1 MAVKFMAFQPL
12 RLLRALLA
20 QDCILC
26 AAPSGDAP
34 FCAGCADD
42 MPALGEACPRC
53 AGPGPGGA
61 VCGQCLAAP
70 PSFDATVALWRYAFP
85 VDRLILALKYGGRLS
100 LARAFGAALAARVAG
115 RPVDAVV
122 PMPLAPPRLRSRG
135 FNQAMEIARALAR
148 ESGATVLPD
157 RVMRVRDT
165 PPQADLP
172 HDARA
177 ANVRG
182 AFACSGLFTGQSLA
196 VVDDVMTTGASL
208 EALAATLKRAGA
220 ARVEC
225 WVVARALRD

>member
-1 MAVKFMAFQPL
+1 MAFHPL
-12 RLLRALLA
+12 RLVRALLE

-34 FCAGCADD
+34 FCSGCAGD

-53 AGPGPGGA
+53 AGPAPGGA
-61 VCGQCLAAP
+61 VCGRCLADP
-70 PSFDATVALWRYAFP
+70 PSFDATVALWRYGFP
-85 VDRLILALKYGGRLS
+85 VDRLVLALKYGRRLP
-100 LARAFGAALAARVAG
+100 LARAFGVALAARVAG

-122 PMPLAPPRLRSRG
+122 PMPLAPPRLRGRG

-148 ESGATVLPD
+148 ETGATVAPD
-157 RVMRVRDT
+157 RVVRVRDT

-172 HDARA
+172 PDARI

-182 AFACSGLFTGQSLA
+182 AFACAGSVVGQSLA

-208 EALAATLKRAGA
+208 EELAATLKGAGA

-225 WVVARALRD
+225 WVVARARRD

>member
-1 MAVKFMAFQPL
+1 MAFRPL
-12 RLLRALLA
+12 RRLRALLE

-34 FCAGCADD
+34 FCAGCALDL
-42 MPALGEACPRC
+42 PPLGEACPRC

-61 VCGQCLAAP
+61 VCGRCLADP
-70 PSFDATVALWRYAFP
+70 PSFDATVALWRYGFP
-85 VDRLILALKYGGRLS
+85 VDRLVLALKYGGRLP

-115 RPVDAVV
+115 RQVDAVV
-122 PMPLAPPRLRSRG
+122 PMPLAPPRLRERG

-148 ESGATVLPD
+148 ETGATVASD
-157 RVMRVRDT
+157 RVVRVRDT

-172 HDARA
+172 RDARV

-182 AFACSGLFTGQSLA
+182 AFACAGAVAGESLA
-196 VVDDVMTTGASL
+196 LLDDVMTTGASL
-208 EALAATLKRAGA
+208 EELAATLKRAGA

-225 WVVARALRD
+225 WVVARARGD